1 MEDRLINTSY
11 LRQDLG
17 AALVVFLV
25 ALPLSLGIALGSN
38 APLISGIIAA
48 VVAGLVVSFLSG
60 SQISVSGPAAGLAV
74 TVIAGQKAIG
84 SWEGFL
90 VAVVLSGVFQI
101 VLGYLKA
108 GFLEALFPTSVIK
121 GMVSGIG
128 LIIMFKQVPHALG
141 VTTHMNSDESLF
153 CVLSPTCGS
162 GGVFQ
167 ALSGVNVIPLAIFL
181 SGVAILWW
189 MEARGRKAGGGLSK
203 IPAPVAVV
211 AFGVI
216 VNSALAV
223 VAPAYALTSESGLLV
238 NIPKMK
244 DVTELFGSAP
254 LHEVVWLKSNAVWL
268 TAIALAAMG
277 SIQTLLSL
285 EAVDKLDPFRRVS
298 DPNRELIAQG
308 VGNMVSGFFG
318 GLPLS
323 SVIVRSSTNVYA
335 GGVTRMACFFHGV
348 LLVLSLV
355 FIPFLL
361 NKIPVA
367 SLAAILL
374 VVGYKLASVALI
386 RDTYRSG
393 MSQFLPFIIT
403 AGCGVV
409 FDLLTGVAIGTVVGL
424 VVVLRMNHHAAFT
437 IIHEGKD
444 YYVRFAKDVTF
455 LQKLPLKRALAQIP
469 DGSSVF
475 IDAGGASFVDYDI
488 MDIIGDFR
496 RSSIER
502 HIEISVRNLYG
513 RGMAATS
520 GNPVTA

>member
-1 MEDRLINTSY
+1 MDDRLINTAY

-25 ALPLSLGIALGSN
+25 ALPLSLGIALGSD

-74 TVIAGQKAIG
+74 TVIAGQRAIG

-90 VAVVLSGVFQI
+90 VAVVLSGLLQVF
-101 VLGYLKA
+101 LGFLKV

-141 VTTHMNSDESLF
+141 VTTHMNPDESLF
-153 CVLSPTCGS
+153 CVLSPTCG
-162 GGVFQ
+162 GGVNFA
-167 ALSGVNVIPLAIFL
+167 ALTGVNPVPLMIFL
-181 SGVAILWW
+181 GGVLLLWW
-189 MEARGRKAGGGLSK
+189 WESRSRESAGG
-203 IPAPVAVV
+203 IFRVPAPIVAV
-211 AFGVI
+211 FCGVLA
-216 VNSALAV
+216 NSVLELLA
-223 VAPAYALTSESGLLV
+223 PRFALTPESGLLV
-238 NIPKMK
+238 HIPPMK

-254 LHEVVWLKSNAVWL
+254 LHEVVWLKNRAVWMTAFAL
-268 TAIALAAMG
+268 TAMA
-277 SIQTLLSL
+277 SVQTLLSL
-285 EAVDKLDPFRRVS
+285 EAVDKIDPYRRVS
-298 DPNRELIAQG
+298 DPNRELVAQG
-308 VGNMVSGFFG
+308 VGNIVSGFFG

-335 GGVTRMACFFHGV
+335 GGVTRMACFFHGL

-355 FIPFLL
+355 FVPSLL

-367 SLAAILL
+367 ALAAILL
-374 VVGYKLASVALI
+374 VVGYKLVSLSLI
-386 RDTYRSG
+386 RETYRSG

-424 VVVLRMNHHAAFT
+424 VVVIRMNHHAAFT

-455 LQKLPLKRALAQIP
+455 LQKLPLKRALADIP
-469 DGSSVF
+469 DGSTVF

-502 HIEISVRNLYG
+502 RIEISVRNLYG

-520 GNPVTA
+520 GKPVTA